1 MHKRDGGKSKRAA
14 LIVTTLSSFLTPL
27 AASAVNIALP
37 SIGKE
42 FGMDAISLS
51 WVATAFIVTA
61 AMFLVPFG
69 RLADIYGRKRIFIYG
84 TWTFTISSFFLGI
97 SSSAHIL
104 IFFRALQG
112 VGGAMVFGTG
122 IAILSSVFPLGERG
136 KVLGINVAAVYLG
149 LSFGPFLGGLLTQHL
164 GWRSVFLLNVPFGLI
179 IIIFGV
185 WKLTEEWSGARGETF
200 DFMGSLVYSLM
211 LLAIMYGFSLL
222 PRASSVVVILLGIAG
237 VWLFVYLER
246 RVKSPILDV
255 SLFRMNKVFIFS
267 NMAALISYCA
277 TFAVGFFL
285 SFYLQYIEGL
295 SPQNAGMILVSQ
307 PIVQAIFSPVAGRM
321 SDRIEPRIVAS
332 TGMALTA
339 TGLFLLAMLK
349 EGSALWFIIASLFLL
364 GFGFAL
370 FSSPNTNAIMSSV
383 ESRLYGVASATLG
396 TMRLIG
402 QMFSMGIAML
412 IFTLYM
418 GEVEI
423 LPEYYPLLLRSTKVA
438 FTIFG
443 FLCVGGTVA
452 SLIRGNVR

>member
-61 AMFLVPFG
+61 AMFLVPLG

-84 TWTFTISSFFLGI
+84 TWVFTISSFFLGI

-277 TFAVGFFL
+277 TFAVGFLL

-321 SDRIEPRIVAS
+321 SDRVEPRIVAS

>member
-1 MHKRDGGKSKRAA
+1 MQGKDGGKSKRSA

-61 AMFLVPFG
+61 AMFLVPLG

-84 TWTFTISSFFLGI
+84 TWVFTISSFFLGI

-185 WKLTEEWSGARGETF
+185 WKLTEEWSGAKGETF
-200 DFMGSLVYSLM
+200 DFIGSLVYSLM

-222 PRASSVVVILLGIAG
+222 PGVSSVVVILVGIAG

-277 TFAVGFFL
+277 TFAVGFLL

-423 LPEYYPLLLRSTKVA
+423 LPEHYPLLLRSTKVA

-443 FLCVGGTVA
+443 FLCVGGTFA

>member
-1 MHKRDGGKSKRAA
+1 MQRKDGGKSKRSA

-27 AASAVNIALP
+27 AASVVNIALP

-84 TWTFTISSFFLGI
+84 TWMFTISSFFLGI

-185 WKLTEEWSGARGETF
+185 WKLTEEWSGAKGETF
-200 DFMGSLVYSLM
+200 DFIGSLVYSLM

-222 PRASSVVVILLGIAG
+222 PRVSSVVVILVGIAG

-267 NMAALISYCA
+267 NMAALINYCA
-277 TFAVGFFL
+277 TFAVGFLL

-443 FLCVGGTVA
+443 VLCVGGTFA

>member
-1 MHKRDGGKSKRAA
+1 MHKKDGGKSKRSA

-27 AASAVNIALP
+27 AASTINIALP

-51 WVATAFIVTA
+51 WVAMAFIVTA

-84 TWTFTISSFFLGI
+84 TWIFTISSFFLGI

-122 IAILSSVFPLGERG
+122 VAILSSVFPLGERG

-200 DFMGSLVYSLM
+200 DFIGSLVYSLM

-222 PRASSVVVILLGIAG
+222 PRVSSVVVILVGIAG

-267 NMAALISYCA
+267 NMAALINYCA
-277 TFAVGFFL
+277 TFAVGFLL

-349 EGSALWFIIASLFLL
+349 EGSALWFIIASLILL

-443 FLCVGGTVA
+443 FLCVGGTFA

>member
-1 MHKRDGGKSKRAA
+1 MQRKDGGKSKSAA

-84 TWTFTISSFFLGI
+84 TWMFTISSFFLGI

-179 IIIFGV
+179 IIIFGI

-200 DFMGSLVYSLM
+200 DFIGSLVYSLT
-211 LLAIMYGFSLL
+211 LLAVMYGFSLL
-222 PRASSVVVILLGIAG
+222 PRVSSVVVILVGIAG

-267 NMAALISYCA
+267 NMAALINYCA
-277 TFAVGFFL
+277 TFAVGFLL

-295 SPQNAGMILVSQ
+295 SPQNAGMVLVSQ

-443 FLCVGGTVA
+443 FLCVGGTFA

>member
-1 MHKRDGGKSKRAA
+1 MQGKDGGKSKRSA

-61 AMFLVPFG
+61 AMFLVPLG

-84 TWTFTISSFFLGI
+84 TWVFTISSFFLGI

-185 WKLTEEWSGARGETF
+185 WKLTEEWSGAKGETF
-200 DFMGSLVYSLM
+200 DFIGSLVYSLM

-222 PRASSVVVILLGIAG
+222 PGVSSVVVILVGIAG

-267 NMAALISYCA
+267 NIAALINYCA

-321 SDRIEPRIVAS
+321 SDRVEPRIVAS

-423 LPEYYPLLLRSTKVA
+423 LPEHYPLLLRSTKVA

-443 FLCVGGTVA
+443 FLCVGGTFA

>member
-1 MHKRDGGKSKRAA
+1 MHKKDGGKSKRAA

-84 TWTFTISSFFLGI
+84 TWMFTISSFFLGI

-237 VWLFVYLER
+237 VWLFIYLER

-277 TFAVGFFL
+277 TFAVGFLL

-423 LPEYYPLLLRSTKVA
+423 LPEHYPLLLRSTKVA

-443 FLCVGGTVA
+443 FLCVGGTFA

>member
-1 MHKRDGGKSKRAA
+1 MQRKDGGKSKRAA

-84 TWTFTISSFFLGI
+84 TWMFTISSFFLGI

-179 IIIFGV
+179 IIIFGI

-200 DFMGSLVYSLM
+200 DFIGSLVYSLM

-222 PRASSVVVILLGIAG
+222 PRVSSVVVILVGIAG

-267 NMAALISYCA
+267 NMAALINYCA
-277 TFAVGFFL
+277 TFAVGFLL

-396 TMRLIG
+396 
-402 QMFSMGIAML
+402 
-412 IFTLYM
+412 
-418 GEVEI
+418 
-423 LPEYYPLLLRSTKVA
+423 
-438 FTIFG
+438 
-443 FLCVGGTVA
+443 
-452 SLIRGNVR
+452 

>member
-1 MHKRDGGKSKRAA
+1 MHKKDGGKSKRSA

-27 AASAVNIALP
+27 AASTVNIALP

-84 TWTFTISSFFLGI
+84 TWIFTISSFFLGI

-267 NMAALISYCA
+267 NMAALINYCA
-277 TFAVGFFL
+277 TFAVGFLL

-423 LPEYYPLLLRSTKVA
+423 LPEHYPLLLRSTKVA

-443 FLCVGGTVA
+443 FLCVGGTFA

>member
-1 MHKRDGGKSKRAA
+1 MQRKDGGKSKRSA

-84 TWTFTISSFFLGI
+84 TWVFTISSFFLGI

-185 WKLTEEWSGARGETF
+185 WKLTEEWSGAKGETF
-200 DFMGSLVYSLM
+200 DFIGSLVYSLM

-222 PRASSVVVILLGIAG
+222 PGVSSVVVILVGIAG

-267 NMAALISYCA
+267 NIAALINYCA

-321 SDRIEPRIVAS
+321 SDRVEPRIVAS

>member
-185 WKLTEEWSGARGETF
+185 WKLTEEWSGAKGETF

-277 TFAVGFFL
+277 TFAVGFLL

-423 LPEYYPLLLRSTKVA
+423 LPEHYPLLLRSTKVA

-443 FLCVGGTVA
+443 FLCVGGTFA

>member
-1 MHKRDGGKSKRAA
+1 MQGKDGGKSKRSA

-61 AMFLVPFG
+61 AMFLVPLG

-84 TWTFTISSFFLGI
+84 TWVFTISSFFLGI

-185 WKLTEEWSGARGETF
+185 WKLTEEWSGAKGETF
-200 DFMGSLVYSLM
+200 DFIGSLVYSLM

-222 PRASSVVVILLGIAG
+222 PGVSSVVVILVGIAG

-267 NMAALISYCA
+267 NIAALINYCA

-321 SDRIEPRIVAS
+321 SDRVEPRIVAS

>member
-1 MHKRDGGKSKRAA
+1 MQGKDGGKSKRAA

-84 TWTFTISSFFLGI
+84 TWMFTISSFFLGI

-267 NMAALISYCA
+267 NMAALINYCA
-277 TFAVGFFL
+277 TFAVGFLL

-423 LPEYYPLLLRSTKVA
+423 LPEHYPLLLRSTKVA

-443 FLCVGGTVA
+443 FLCVGGTFA

>member
-1 MHKRDGGKSKRAA
+1 MHKKDGGKSKRSA

-27 AASAVNIALP
+27 AASTVNIALP

-42 FGMDAISLS
+42 FSMDAISLS

-84 TWTFTISSFFLGI
+84 TWMFTISSFFLGI

-122 IAILSSVFPLGERG
+122 LAILSSAFPLGERG

-200 DFMGSLVYSLM
+200 DFIGSLVYSLM

-222 PRASSVVVILLGIAG
+222 PRVSSVVVILVGIAG

-246 RVKSPILDV
+246 SVKSPILDV

-267 NMAALISYCA
+267 NIAALISYCA
-277 TFAVGFFL
+277 TFAVGFLL
-285 SFYLQYIEGL
+285 SFYLQHIEGL
-295 SPQNAGMILVSQ
+295 SPQNAGIILVSQ

-423 LPEYYPLLLRSTKVA
+423 LPEHYPLLLRSTKVA

-443 FLCVGGTVA
+443 FLCVGGTFA

>member
-1 MHKRDGGKSKRAA
+1 MQRKDGGKSKRSA

-61 AMFLVPFG
+61 AMFLVPLG

-84 TWTFTISSFFLGI
+84 TWVFTISSFFLGI

-185 WKLTEEWSGARGETF
+185 WKLTEEWSGAKGETF
-200 DFMGSLVYSLM
+200 DFIGSLVYSLM

-222 PRASSVVVILLGIAG
+222 PGVSSVVVILLGIAG

-267 NMAALISYCA
+267 NIAALINYCA

-321 SDRIEPRIVAS
+321 SDRVEPRIVAS

>member
-1 MHKRDGGKSKRAA
+1 MQRKDGGKSKRAA

-84 TWTFTISSFFLGI
+84 TWMFTISSFFLGI

-179 IIIFGV
+179 IIIFGI

-200 DFMGSLVYSLM
+200 DFIGSLVYSLM

-222 PRASSVVVILLGIAG
+222 PRVSSVVVILVGIAG

-267 NMAALISYCA
+267 NMAALINYCA
-277 TFAVGFFL
+277 TFAVGFLL

-443 FLCVGGTVA
+443 VLCVGGTFA

>member
-1 MHKRDGGKSKRAA
+1 MQGKDGGKSKRSA

-61 AMFLVPFG
+61 AMFLVPLG

-84 TWTFTISSFFLGI
+84 TWVFTISSFFLGI

-185 WKLTEEWSGARGETF
+185 WKLTEEWSGAKGETF
-200 DFMGSLVYSLM
+200 DFIGSLVYSLM

-222 PRASSVVVILLGIAG
+222 PGVSSVVVILVGIAG

-267 NMAALISYCA
+267 NIAALINYCA

-423 LPEYYPLLLRSTKVA
+423 LPEHYPLLLRSTKVA

-443 FLCVGGTVA
+443 FLCVGGTFA

>member
-61 AMFLVPFG
+61 AMFLVPLG

-84 TWTFTISSFFLGI
+84 TWVFTISSFFLGI

-185 WKLTEEWSGARGETF
+185 WKLTEEWSGAKGETF
-200 DFMGSLVYSLM
+200 DFIGSLVYSLM

-222 PRASSVVVILLGIAG
+222 PGVSSVVVILLGIAG

-277 TFAVGFFL
+277 TFAVGFLL